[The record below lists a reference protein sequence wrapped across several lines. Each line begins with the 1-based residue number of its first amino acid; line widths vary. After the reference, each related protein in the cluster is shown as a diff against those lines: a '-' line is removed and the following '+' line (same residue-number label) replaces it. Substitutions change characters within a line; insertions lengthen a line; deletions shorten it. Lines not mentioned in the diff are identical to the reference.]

1 MLDSAG
7 TLIKRFLVILFTVN
21 LTIVLFQFMVLQ
33 SIALGEC
40 LQRIILFM
48 IPTEVTIIEKLAA
61 YPIAAVIMLLFYLN
75 HVKYAR
81 D

>member
-1 MLDSAG
+1 MLDNIG
-7 TLIKRFLVILFTVN
+7 TLIKRFLVTLFTVN
-21 LTIVLFQFMVLQ
+21 LAIVLFQFMVLE
-33 SIALGEC
+33 SITLDEC

-48 IPTEVTIIEKLAA
+48 IPTEVTILEKLAA
-61 YPIAAVIMLLFYLN
+61 FPIAAIIVLIFYLN